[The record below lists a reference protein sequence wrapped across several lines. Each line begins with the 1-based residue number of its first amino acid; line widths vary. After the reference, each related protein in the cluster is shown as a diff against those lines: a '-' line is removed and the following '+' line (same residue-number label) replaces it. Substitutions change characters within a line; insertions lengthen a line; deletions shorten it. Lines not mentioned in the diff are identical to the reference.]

1 MTPHKDVV
9 MRKLS
14 NISAQFREFDLK
26 IGKIKHFDLIVI
38 TV

>member
-26 IGKIKHFDLIVI
+26 IGKIKQVFLIAT